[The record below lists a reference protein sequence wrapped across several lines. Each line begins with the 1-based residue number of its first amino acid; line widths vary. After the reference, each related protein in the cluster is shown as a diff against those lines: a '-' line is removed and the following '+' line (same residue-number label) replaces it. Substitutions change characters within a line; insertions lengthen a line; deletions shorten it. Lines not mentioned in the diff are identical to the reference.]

1 MIILSSR
8 YRTAV
13 PQNREATVECLF
25 YSTSTISFQNSDA
38 SHLVLSQA
46 HFFFVNIGGCML
58 GCLLLHLLK
67 ETEHDFKAL
76 VICAS
81 KDSHISWLVW
91 RSGGAVDV

>member
-1 MIILSSR
+1 MFILQ
-8 YRTAV
+8 Y
-13 PQNREATVECLF
+13 EYHKF
-25 YSTSTISFQNSDA
+25 SDA